1 MKFYLLKVELFL
13 HRKKDFSDMMTK
25 EQHIKYWMDIAGED
39 WTRKELLFNAS
50 DYIYCL
56 YLAHQTLKKLAK
68 ANWVC
73 THQENYPP
81 RVHNIVYLLEQLGI
95 DLGTDLMEFLG
106 LFNDYQ
112 LSGRYPDYERRIY
125 AMCTREFTIEK
136 LETVNEIRSCLLKML
151 Q

>member
-1 MKFYLLKVELFL
+1 MLFFWENIVFL
-13 HRKKDFSDMMTK
+13 QNMMTK
-25 EQHIKYWMDIAGED
+25 EQHIKYWMDIAED
-39 WTRKELLFNAS
+39 DWARKELLFNAN
-50 DYIYCL
+50 DYVFCL
-56 YLAHQTLKKLAK
+56 YLAHQTLEKLAK
-68 ANWVC
+68 ANWVR

-81 RVHNIVYLLEQLGI
+81 RVHNVVYLLEQSDI

-112 LSGRYPDYERRIY
+112 LSGRYPDYERNIY
-125 AMCTREFTIEK
+125 KMCTREFAIEK